1 MKTPF
6 LGCAYYPE
14 DWDDSQLEYDISM
27 MKKAGI
33 TCARIGEFA
42 WRKMEPKRG
51 QYEFGWLHRVVD
63 ALGAAGISVVLGTPT
78 ATPPV
83 WLGKSFP
90 DVFVLN
96 KDGTRAS
103 HGGRRHCCSNN
114 PHYLDASDQIVHAMG
129 REFGSDPNVVGWQLD
144 NEILT
149 WGTGCTCEHCV
160 KAYHDRL
167 RREYG
172 DIETLNA
179 RWNLN
184 LFSQAYDDFD
194 EIPGDWNAWHNP
206 HLKYEWAAAHYEAD
220 IAFMHRQT
228 EILRLYTKAPIG
240 TDMMPTNAMGYE
252 EMCAPLDVVMF
263 NHYNTPENL
272 SDAVFWFDYLRTL
285 KDRPF
290 WNTETATT
298 WNGSTA
304 IGQVLKP
311 EGYCRVNSW
320 LPVALGGECNMYWL
334 WRQHWAGH
342 ELVHGSV
349 LTPEGRPTHTF
360 GEVQR
365 TAEEYEKV
373 SAFIGGTKVKAEC
386 AVHFTSKAW
395 QLFDQQKVFNDNWY
409 AGDVQ
414 AVHRALRKSGVCPDV
429 IGAAHSLDGYKL
441 LVSPCLMTLEDGD
454 LADKIRTFVENGG
467 VWVAGPLTDVRNDI
481 GAHYVDRAMGM
492 IEDWLGVRQDY
503 GIPTDGSVLKCAW
516 ADGDELHVRKWAENY
531 TNLGDG
537 EVLASVTGGHSALI
551 GETVIGRYKVGKGEV
566 ILCGAL
572 LEEADYMRLFA
583 LACEDASVTPYSTDG
598 GLNVIPRAGEAGEGM
613 ILCETAHRSASV
625 EFEGSMTDLLTGET
639 FEGRAEVEPYGVR
652 VLKKN

>member
-14 DWDDSQLEYDISM
+14 DWDDSQLAYDISM

-33 TCARIGEFA
+33 RCARIGEFA

-63 ALGAAGISVVLGTPT
+63 ALGEAGIAVVLGTPT
-78 ATPPV
+78 ATPPI
-83 WLGKSFP
+83 WLGDAFP
-90 DVFVLN
+90 DVFIRH
-96 KDGTRAS
+96 KEGTRQQ

-114 PHYLDASDQIVHAMG
+114 PHYLEACDQIVHAMG
-129 REFGSDPNVVGWQLD
+129 REFGADPNVIGWQLD
-144 NEILT
+144 NEILA
-149 WGTGCTCEHCV
+149 WGTHCTCEYCM

-172 DIETLNA
+172 TVEALNA

-184 LFSQAYDDFD
+184 LFSQAYDRFD
-194 EIPGDWNAWHNP
+194 EIPGDWDAWHNP
-206 HLKYEWAAAHYEAD
+206 HLKYEWAAAHYNAD
-220 IAFMHRQT
+220 IAFMHRQAA
-228 EILRLYTKAPIG
+228 ILRLYTKAPIG

-252 EMCAPLDVVMF
+252 DMCGDLDVVMF

-272 SDAVFWFDYLRTL
+272 NDAVFWFDYLRTL

-349 LTPEGRPTHTF
+349 LTPEGRPVHAF

-365 TAEEYEKV
+365 TAAEYEKA
-373 SAFIGGTKVKAEC
+373 SAFIAGTKVKTDVAL
-386 AVHFTSKAW
+386 HFTNKSW
-395 QLFDQQKVFNDNWY
+395 QLFDQQKVFDGNWY

-414 AVHRALRKSGVCPDV
+414 QVHRAMLKGGVRPDV
-429 IGAAHSLDGYKL
+429 IGATHSLDGYKL
-441 LVSPCLMTLEDGD
+441 LVSPCVMTLEDGD
-454 LADKIRTFVENGG
+454 LAAKIRKFVEDGG
-467 VWVAGPLTDVRNDI
+467 VWVAGPLTDVRNAI
-481 GAHYVDRAMGM
+481 GAHYTDRAMGM
-492 IEDWLGVRQDY
+492 MEEWLGIRQDY
-503 GIPTDGSVLKCAW
+503 GIPTDGSVLRTAW
-516 ADGDELHVRKWAENY
+516 TDGEELHVRKWAENY
-531 TNLGDG
+531 TNLGGG
-537 EVLASVTGGHSALI
+537 EVLASVTGGHSALV
-551 GETVIGRYKVGKGEV
+551 GEVVIGRYRVGKGEV

-572 LEEADYMRLFA
+572 LEDADIAKLLSIAYA
-583 LACEDASVTPYSTDG
+583 DAGITPYETTG
-598 GLNVIPRAGEAGEGM
+598 TLNVVPRAGEAGEGL
-613 ILCETAHRSASV
+613 ILCETAHAPASV
-625 EFEGSMTDLLTGET
+625 KIDGAMTDLFTGET
-639 FEGRAEVEPYGVR
+639 FEGEIPVEPYGVR
-652 VLKKN
+652 VMKKA